1 MTLYNLLNFYDSST
15 IFSVL
20 KDGGGNPRF
29 VGGCVR
35 NILANL
41 PINDIDIA
49 TTLLPGEV
57 ESLLEKSNIKT
68 LDVGKEH
75 GTIIA
80 LLEGRSYEITT
91 LRKDIETDGRHAVV
105 SFSDSWEEDAQRR
118 DFTINAMSYDPY
130 TKELHDYYGG
140 KKDLKDGVVKFV
152 GDPDKRVKEDYLR
165 ILRFFR
171 FYAIY
176 GRNNKIDHESLKAC
190 KDNAEKIKILSAERK
205 REEFSK
211 ILMVDHFSGV
221 LGDMW
226 DAGVLSALFEYSL
239 SKGFLDH
246 MNGLNNVYSRVNE
259 NPPILLKIFLI
270 ADSNNLELDILEDVF
285 RFSRKHHRYFKSV
298 KNILNRGLQYIEEN
312 IYSLIYE
319 DTRTTLDCVYYIS
332 ARDGVEYTDLLKD
345 IRSYIYI
352 DLIMPVTG
360 KDVMDLFG
368 IKPGTGVGDLLK
380 EAERFWCESKFT
392 ASREK
397 IIDSLKDSIK

>member
-190 KDNAEKIKILSAERK
+190 KDNAEKIKILSA
-205 REEFSK
+205 
-211 ILMVDHFSGV
+211 
-221 LGDMW
+221 
-226 DAGVLSALFEYSL
+226 
-239 SKGFLDH
+239 
-246 MNGLNNVYSRVNE
+246 
-259 NPPILLKIFLI
+259 
-270 ADSNNLELDILEDVF
+270 
-285 RFSRKHHRYFKSV
+285 
-298 KNILNRGLQYIEEN
+298 
-312 IYSLIYE
+312 
-319 DTRTTLDCVYYIS
+319 
-332 ARDGVEYTDLLKD
+332 
-345 IRSYIYI
+345 
-352 DLIMPVTG
+352 PV
-360 KDVMDLFG
+360 
-368 IKPGTGVGDLLK
+368 
-380 EAERFWCESKFT
+380 
-392 ASREK
+392 
-397 IIDSLKDSIK
+397 